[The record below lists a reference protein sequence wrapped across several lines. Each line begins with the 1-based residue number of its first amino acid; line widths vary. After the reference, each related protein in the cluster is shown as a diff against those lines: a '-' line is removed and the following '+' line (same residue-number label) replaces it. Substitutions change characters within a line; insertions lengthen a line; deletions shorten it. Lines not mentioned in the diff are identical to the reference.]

1 MLFACLLQDATTKE
15 RIAKRVGRDKA
26 WLVTAAGFSEDD
38 AEELIEALRT
48 DGLLPAL
55 AAATVVAIG
64 GAAAIGV
71 VTGTATTADVAPP
84 PVAVPVPTFEV
95 CVY

>member
-1 MLFACLLQDATTKE
+1 MLQDATTKE

-55 AAATVVAIG
+55 AAATVVAV
-64 GAAAIGV
+64 GV
-71 VTGTATTADVAPP
+71 AATTADAAPP
-84 PVAVPVPTFEV
+84 PAAVPVPTFEV

>member
-1 MLFACLLQDATTKE
+1 MLQDATTKE

-55 AAATVVAIG
+55 AAAAVATVAAVAGG
-64 GAAAIGV
+64 GAATSA
-71 VTGTATTADVAPP
+71 
-84 PVAVPVPTFEV
+84 VAVAATRITAAVANVADSVTV
-95 CVY
+95 SN